1 MRSMIAPPRTSKPS
15 SGDEAAL
22 GRCTVRTLPAR
33 RLKVSAP
40 RARPARRRTD
50 GGGGAGETCR
60 ATARCVGG
68 AEATAVWRVGVAAG
82 WAGGGEEDAV
92 CGCEV
97 EATWV
102 TTVAAGFGA
111 ACGAG
116 SGAGPRG
123 CGGAG
128 SGPAPAAGAAKV
140 AKTARH
146 AARTSARRAPIRSQ
160 LHDPRSSTFPP
171 QAVNGMLP
179 DLGSCVKRRDFRLR
193 VAAATAHVGT
203 SCSRTKSRGSRG
215 RRGRTASRAAASR
228 GCSSGAGRTARPRLP
243 GERRER
249 AGARMN
255 RDATAAKPAPFGLR
269 SGSTSPNVLRPIR
282 HRPWERLPAGES
294 SVRSNVRS
302 VASLSRQKAQFRN
315 GFQTVILRVAGYLIL
330 KFFVIAALQLR
341 ASRCEPP
348 PAQPS
353 RGRQGSTR
361 RSPPQR
367 PARPP

>member
-1 MRSMIAPPRTSKPS
+1 MIAAPRTSKPS

-60 ATARCVGG
+60 ATGRCFAG
-68 AEATAVWRVGVAAG
+68 AEATALWRVGVAAG

-97 EATWV
+97 EAEATWV

-116 SGAGPRG
+116 SGAGPRV

-128 SGPAPAAGAAKV
+128 SGPPPAAGAAKI

-179 DLGSCVKRRDFRLR
+179 DQGSCVKRRDFRLR
-193 VAAATAHVGT
+193 VAAAAARVGT
-203 SCSRTKSRGSRG
+203 SCSRTRSRGSRG

-228 GCSSGAGRTARPRLP
+228 GGSSGAGRTARPRLL
-243 GERRER
+243 GERREW
-249 AGARMN
+249 ASVRMN
-255 RDATAAKPAPFGLR
+255 RGVPAAKPAPFGLR

-282 HRPWERLPAGES
+282 H
-294 SVRSNVRS
+294 
-302 VASLSRQKAQFRN
+302 
-315 GFQTVILRVAGYLIL
+315 
-330 KFFVIAALQLR
+330 
-341 ASRCEPP
+341 
-348 PAQPS
+348 
-353 RGRQGSTR
+353 
-361 RSPPQR
+361 
-367 PARPP
+367 